1 MSYTVSKDKNKVTF
15 SITIPVADV
24 EAGMRD
30 AAERISKNTNIP
42 GFRPGKADYESIKT
56 RVGEMAILEEA
67 TEGLVREAF
76 IHALIEEKIE
86 TVGQPYFNMTTMA
99 PGNDLVFTAEVSL
112 MPEIKKLADYTKKIV
127 TKKDTKPTK
136 ELLNQAKKDLSS
148 MQTKEVRA
156 PKGEE
161 LKAGDKAVVNL
172 TMKKDGVTIEG
183 GEGQGHGIYTSESYY
198 VEGFIDKI
206 MGMKEDETRTFTL
219 KFPKEHY
226 QKHLAGQGVDFVVE
240 LKEIFKLE
248 TPEIDD
254 AFAVQVGLKD
264 LAELEKKLEENL
276 SQENQMEEDRR
287 QEKEILEHLANK
299 STFDDIPDLLIN
311 QEIEKMISEMKNSVE
326 RQGMDF
332 EEYLKSIKKTYADI
346 KIDFA
351 PSALTRVKVALILKE
366 VAKAEKIE
374 INAKKLDHEIE
385 HIAEHYDEK
394 DQKEYIKSPRYREFV
409 EMQMKNKEV
418 LNLLREK
425 MVK

>member
-1 MSYTVSKDKNKVTF
+1 V
-15 SITIPVADV
+15 
-24 EAGMRD
+24 
-30 AAERISKNTNIP
+30 
-42 GFRPGKADYESIKT
+42 
-56 RVGEMAILEEA
+56 L
-67 TEGLVREAF
+67 
-76 IHALIEEKIE
+76 
-86 TVGQPYFNMTTMA
+86 Q
-99 PGNDLVFTAEVSL
+99 
-112 MPEIKKLADYTKKIV
+112 
-127 TKKDTKPTK
+127 
-136 ELLNQAKKDLSS
+136 
-148 MQTKEVRA
+148 
-156 PKGEE
+156 KGEE
-161 LKAGDKAVVNL
+161 LKARDKAVVNL
-172 TMKKDGVTIEG
+172 TMKKDGVTLEG
-183 GEGQGHGIYTSESYY
+183 GEGQGHGIYTSETYY
-198 VEGFIDKI
+198 VEGFINKI

-254 AFAVQVGLKD
+254 AFAVQVGLKN

-276 SQENQMEEDRR
+276 SQENQMEEGRR

>member
-99 PGNDLVFTAEVSL
+99 PGNDLVFTA
-112 MPEIKKLADYTKKIV
+112 IV

-366 VAKAEKIE
+366 IRSRNRA
-374 INAKKLDHEIE
+374 HC
-385 HIAEHYDEK
+385 
-394 DQKEYIKSPRYREFV
+394 RT
-409 EMQMKNKEV
+409 
-418 LNLLREK
+418 LR
-425 MVK
+425 

>member
-30 AAERISKNTNIP
+30 AAIRISKNTNIP

-112 MPEIKKLADYTKKIV
+112 MPEIQKLANYSKAVV

-136 ELLNQAKKDLSS
+136 EMLDQAKKDLSA

-172 TMKKDGVTIEG
+172 TMKKDGVVIEG
-183 GEGQGHGIYTSESYY
+183 GEGQGHGIYTSETYY

-206 MGMKEDETRTFTL
+206 LGMKEDESQSFTL

-226 QKHLAGQGVDFVVE
+226 QKHLAGQDINFEVE
-240 LKEIFKLE
+240 LKEIFKLDA
-248 TPEIDD
+248 PAIDD
-254 AFAVQVGLKD
+254 AFAKQVGLKD
-264 LAELEKKLEENL
+264 LAELEAKLEENL
-276 SQENQMEEDRR
+276 AHENEVEEQRR

-299 STFDDIPDLLIN
+299 STFDDIPDLLVN
-311 QEIEKMISEMKNSVE
+311 QEIEKMIGEMKHSVE
-326 RQGMDF
+326 KQGMDF

-346 KIDFA
+346 KIDFT
-351 PSALTRVKVALILKE
+351 PSALIRVKVALILKE
-366 VAKAEKIE
+366 VARAEKIE
-374 INAKKLDHEIE
+374 IDAKELDHEID
-385 HIAEHYDEK
+385 HLAEHYEEK
-394 DQKEYIKSPRYREFV
+394 DQKEYIRSPRYREFV
-409 EMQMKNKEV
+409 EMQMKNKKV
-418 LNLLREK
+418 LDLLREK